1 MKGHENLIKMRLA
14 GKKPSAI
21 WVYLRDYPNWDFNWE
36 FACPDKPEVFISPKD
51 NLRLLDLRFAVG
63 LTVHIIGNDESR
75 TRAVLNALQ
84 AANAKRVI
92 AVLGAEIIDTG
103 ARHAHP
109 IA

>member
-21 WVYLRDYPNWDFNWE
+21 WVYLRDYPNWNFNWE

-63 LTVHIIGNDESR
+63 LTVHIIGNDEAR
-75 TRAVLNALQ
+75 TRDVLNALQ

>member
-14 GKKPSAI
+14 GKKPNAI
-21 WVYLRDYPNWDFNWE
+21 WVYLRDYPNWQFNWE

-63 LTVHIIGNDESR
+63 LTVHIIGNDEAR
-75 TRAVLNALQ
+75 TRDVLSALV

-92 AVLGAEIIDTG
+92 AVLGDEVIDTG
-103 ARHAHP
+103 ASHAHS

>member
-63 LTVHIIGNDESR
+63 LTVHIIGNDEAR
-75 TRAVLNALQ
+75 TRDVLNALQ